1 MTTRSALSAP
11 RPSDDPARGR
21 FSRTQSASSLVR
33 TPHPPTVL
41 RRGSDVGRLLGD
53 RYILL
58 DWIGRGGMADVFLAR
73 DCHTG
78 RFVAI
83 KMLAREH
90 RSSPL
95 HRKRMARELVFTRLV
110 AHKYV
115 IRLLDSGCSEDDL
128 PFLVLDG
135 LVGETL
141 HEYLRREQTMPADQA
156 LKLIRQLGEALMAVH
171 AARVVHGDVKPHNV
185 FLSGP
190 IGQPTHVTL
199 LDFGLA
205 RSVGEGGECHDDTV
219 MGTIEYMAPEQVLAD
234 PVDARTDI
242 YAFGVL
248 AFRWLTGELPF
259 DTGSDTAMLVH
270 HIFSPAPP
278 VSWLLRDVDPR
289 LEAVISLSVKK
300 APENRYQCM
309 ADLLRDLDDS
319 REPSHAIEAGSVVP
333 DGYTPKTSRA
343 EEVKNLLGRAH
354 LTS

>member
-1 MTTRSALSAP
+1 MMTRPATSAP
-11 RPSDDPARGR
+11 RKSDPPASGR
-21 FSRTQSASSLVR
+21 FSRAHSPSASPR
-33 TPHPPTVL
+33 TPHPPSVL

-78 RFVAI
+78 RFVAV

-115 IRLLDSGCSEDDL
+115 IRLLDSGCSDDDL
-128 PFLVLDG
+128 PYLVLDG

-141 HEYLRREQTMPADQA
+141 HEYLRREHTMPADQA
-156 LKLIRQLGEALMAVH
+156 LRLIRQLGEALLAVH

-205 RSVGEGGECHDDTV
+205 RSMGEGGDRHDDTV

-248 AFRWLTGELPF
+248 VFRWLTGELPF
-259 DTGSDTAMLVH
+259 DTRSDTAMLVH

-289 LEAVISLSVKK
+289 LETVISLSVKK
-300 APENRYQCM
+300 APENRYQSM
-309 ADLLRDLDDS
+309 AELLCDLDEP
-319 REPSHAIEAGSVVP
+319 REPSDGVEFSSVVP
-333 DGYTPKTSRA
+333 DGYTPKTPRA

-354 LTS
+354 HAG